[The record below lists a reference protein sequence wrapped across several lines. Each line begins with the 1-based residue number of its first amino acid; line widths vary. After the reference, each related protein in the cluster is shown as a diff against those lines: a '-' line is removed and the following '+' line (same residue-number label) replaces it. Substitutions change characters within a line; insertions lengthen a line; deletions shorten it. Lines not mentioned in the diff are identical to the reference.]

1 MTTMMIVMTII
12 VWSDTIIYNEISE
25 SFHVAEH
32 NSYVGVIIPYVANL
46 KKNHGDPSSIPPN
59 LFLSR

>member
-46 KKNHGDPSSIPPN
+46 KKI
-59 LFLSR
+59 SRWPFFDST